1 MDLRTMYL
9 SQESITSQE
18 PETTMAT
25 GSEDRIVDNGILH
38 LDQKLDQ
45 LDATVRD
52 FSKDLNEVVIGPDGH
67 LGKFLSAIADTMENM
82 DQRLQS
88 MEEAQNFNNVEY
100 QKQYIKEQLEAKI
113 ADLERQVESQGAQ
126 LADGKEVRE
135 SAGPDV
141 AAGRGEEFRQLKE
154 RLEKERARADK
165 AEERKAI
172 YEARIKKVAE
182 DRDMLAQQY
191 EAALREIEE
200 SNANWRDQF
209 QESQSARDG
218 IEALLRETIER
229 EQERRRRLFDEVQ
242 DMKGSIRV
250 MARIRPAPSDT
261 PEDELMDFGQPE
273 RGDFSEHWG
282 KLNLMA
288 TRKGLTGD
296 VANVRTFDFERIFS
310 QDDTNDVVFDEVS
323 DLAQSAVEGKKVCI
337 FAYGQT
343 GSGKSHTMLGDDESP
358 GIIPRAINMI
368 FRAAEDDAM
377 SYRYKIELS
386 VTEIYQDTVY
396 DLLQEPKDGKKV
408 TVRLQQATWETT
420 VSQTAA
426 LDMVRQASHHR
437 TVAATS
443 ANEQSS
449 RSHLVLAVR
458 ITREALS
465 GRRAGQ
471 TTTGTL
477 NLIDLAG
484 SERAAAA
491 GATGKQMREGV
502 AINSDLMNLNLV
514 ITALGSGTRV
524 PYDSALTKALKESLT
539 QGSRTL
545 MLVMVSPFKKD
556 QSQTVQTLEKGA
568 EATRAK
574 LASVAR
580 ANRKPSALPKPATQ
594 TGGTSS
600 SSSSAAAAG
609 TPTKP
614 SSQSGSSRT
623 PAFRTPSWTPSST
636 QSSFA
641 NRKRMSTTGK
651 TGNSA

>member
-1 MDLRTMYL
+1 M
-9 SQESITSQE
+9 E
-18 PETTMAT
+18 T
-25 GSEDRIVDNGILH
+25 GSGDRIVDNSILH

-45 LDATVRD
+45 LDATVKD
-52 FSKDLNEVVIGPDGH
+52 FSRDLNETVIGVDSH
-67 LGKFLSAIADTMENM
+67 IGKFLSAIADTMENM
-82 DQRLQS
+82 DQRLQG
-88 MEEAQNFNNVEY
+88 MEKVQNFNNAEY

-113 ADLERQVESQGAQ
+113 EDLERQVESQGAQ
-126 LADGKEVRE
+126 LADDKKVGG

-141 AAGRGEEFRQLKE
+141 AAGTGEEFRQLKE
-154 RLEKERARADK
+154 RLEKEKARADK

-191 EAALREIEE
+191 EAALLELED
-200 SNANWRDQF
+200 SNRNWRDHF
-209 QESQSARDG
+209 RESQEARDG
-218 IEALLRETIER
+218 IEAILRESIER

-250 MARIRPAPSDT
+250 MARIRPAPSNT

-273 RGDFSEHWG
+273 RGEFSEHWG
-282 KLNLMA
+282 KLNLMT

-296 VANVRTFDFERIFS
+296 VANVKTFDFERIFG
-310 QDDTNDVVFDEVS
+310 QDDTNEVVFDEVS

-377 SYRYKIELS
+377 SYRYRIELS

-408 TVRLQQATWETT
+408 TVRLHQATWETME
-420 VSQTAA
+420 SQTTA
-426 LDMVRQASHHR
+426 LDTLHQASQHR
-437 TVAATS
+437 SVAATN

-449 RSHLVLAVR
+449 RSHLVLAIR
-458 ITREALS
+458 IAREALS

-491 GATGKQMREGV
+491 GATGKRMREGV

-580 ANRKPSALPKPATQ
+580 ANKRLPALPKPAAQ
-594 TGGTSS
+594 TGGASS
-600 SSSSAAAAG
+600 SSLLALRR
-609 TPTKP
+609 PTQTP
-614 SSQSGSSRT
+614 SSQSSSSCG
-623 PAFRTPSWTPSST
+623 PAARTPSST

-641 NRKRMSTTGK
+641 NRKRMSMSSNP
-651 TGNSA
+651 GNST